1 MSPGWRLSM
10 QVGDLVQRAPG
21 PGQNFGVGLVVKFLF
36 DDDDGDSRW
45 AVLWTNPLWTLKD
58 GTSVTYESE
67 VKVISEK

>member
-1 MSPGWRLSM
+1 MKP
-10 QVGDLVQRAPG
+10 GDLVQRVEG

-36 DDDDGDSRW
+36 DDDDGDARW
-45 AVLWTNPLWTLKD
+45 AVLWANPKWTLRD

>member
-1 MSPGWRLSM
+1 M
-10 QVGDLVQRAPG
+10 QVGDLVQRVPG
-21 PGQNFGVGLVVKFLF
+21 PGRNFGVGLVVKFLF

-45 AVLWTNPLWTLKD
+45 AVLWSNPKWTLRD

>member
-1 MSPGWRLSM
+1 V
-10 QVGDLVQRAPG
+10 QVGDLVQRVPG
-21 PGQNFGVGLVVKFLF
+21 PGRNFGVGLVVKFLF

-45 AVLWTNPLWTLKD
+45 AVLWSNPKWTLRD

>member
-1 MSPGWRLSM
+1 MKP
-10 QVGDLVQRAPG
+10 GDLVQRVEG

-36 DDDDGDSRW
+36 DDDDGAARW
-45 AVLWTNPLWTLKD
+45 AVLWANPKWTLRD